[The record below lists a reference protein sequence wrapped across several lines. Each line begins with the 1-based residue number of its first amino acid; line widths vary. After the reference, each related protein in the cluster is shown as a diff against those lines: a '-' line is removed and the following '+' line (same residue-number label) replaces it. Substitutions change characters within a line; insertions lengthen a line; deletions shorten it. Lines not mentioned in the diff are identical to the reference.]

1 MRNPSRILLLVV
13 LALVACGAS
22 ARQRTISATLLGVDA
37 AKAAFVAADATHQL
51 QLVAGATSHDDG
63 AAKLASYRDR
73 RVKLVIAFEAAYR
86 ALAIAAIL
94 NDDPKSL
101 ANLVAAAKVALDEW
115 RVLQAELSG
124 GAP

>member
-13 LALVACGAS
+13 LTLVACGAS
-22 ARQRTISATLLGVDA
+22 ARQRTISATLLGVDT
-37 AKAAFVAADATHQL
+37 AKSAFVAFDGAHQL
-51 QLVAGATSHDDG
+51 QLVEAATSKEVG

-73 RVKLVIAFEAAYR
+73 RVKLVVAFEGAYR
-86 ALAIAAIL
+86 SLAIAAIL
-94 NDDPKSL
+94 NDDPSSL

-115 RVLQAELSG
+115 RSLQAELGG